1 MTEIFINGQ
10 LVDTQDATVAITE
23 QVFSFSSLGVRK
35 GSYSNVFDL
44 AKTNQ
49 NKALFDNCEIVTSL
63 TSVPYQKNTCEI
75 FVDGMKIIQGQ
86 AIIES
91 TKETY
96 RVFITAGNTDFFREI
111 SNTKLIDVP
120 LSEHDHKYDFTNV
133 WIRRTLESGFV
144 YPNIDYGFFEHA
156 PILPAY
162 SHKFFQPSM
171 WAKTIILKAFQ
182 ALGYTLQG
190 DILDTISFQ
199 NMVVLCRGAVQDI
212 NNSLASYKTNIDYN
226 QLTGDTEQKINF
238 VSRIKDKS
246 NLYKTNTNAGQFTYF
261 PNQSDPINTP
271 LTISV
276 SGKVITNLPRR
287 YTNANVWI
295 DLLIYDATGTI
306 IQTIAPPFPVKF
318 KDLFFGIFNIYKAP
332 SSGTLEENISFVYN
346 VNIAGVTDL
355 TNVRI
360 GFQVRSNRQGWGL
373 KYLSFQDLTFE
384 INQLPSYT
392 FDFSD
397 GYNVEAA
404 NVLPAS
410 PTVGDLFI
418 TMANLEGIV
427 IQVDEDRKRVNTT
440 KIDKLIT
447 NKAKAKYWGNEKIDI
462 SENPEVRYSI
472 DGFSQNN
479 YFEFEKDDKDP
490 FLTPNLGRGVLKINN
505 VNLPTEKVLFKSK
518 FAPVPITPSISNST
532 QMGKVF
538 TGDKYTFDGFNYNLN
553 EDIKIGEFAP
563 RIAILSRVASN
574 ILVDVIGGG
583 AFRDFEFD
591 VNPSALNFQ
600 TSLDSNYKVLSK
612 VVDNTKTVTLLVQL
626 DLSDIQNIDFTVPVF
641 VEYFGDYFYIE
652 QIKQFKVNRK
662 ESTFVKL
669 VKLGI

>member
-1 MTEIFINGQ
+1 
-10 LVDTQDATVAITE
+10 
-23 QVFSFSSLGVRK
+23 
-35 GSYSNVFDL
+35 
-44 AKTNQ
+44 
-49 NKALFDNCEIVTSL
+49 
-63 TSVPYQKNTCEI
+63 
-75 FVDGMKIIQGQ
+75 
-86 AIIES
+86 
-91 TKETY
+91 
-96 RVFITAGNTDFFREI
+96 
-111 SNTKLIDVP
+111 
-120 LSEHDHKYDFTNV
+120 
-133 WIRRTLESGFV
+133 
-144 YPNIDYGFFEHA
+144 
-156 PILPAY
+156 
-162 SHKFFQPSM
+162 
-171 WAKTIILKAFQ
+171 
-182 ALGYTLQG
+182 
-190 DILDTISFQ
+190 
-199 NMVVLCRGAVQDI
+199 
-212 NNSLASYKTNIDYN
+212 
-226 QLTGDTEQKINF
+226 
-238 VSRIKDKS
+238 
-246 NLYKTNTNAGQFTYF
+246 
-261 PNQSDPINTP
+261 

-287 YTNANVWI
+287 YTNATVWI
-295 DLLIYDATGTI
+295 DLLIYDASGTVVA
-306 IQTIAPPFPVKF
+306 TFSDSVRFP
-318 KDLFFGIFNIYKAP
+318 DLFFGLFNIYRAP
-332 SSGTLEENISFVYN
+332 TSGTLEKNISFVFDRSVSGLTN
-346 VNIAGVTDL
+346 LTDL
-355 TNVRI
+355 RI

-538 TGDKYTFDGFNYNLN
+538 TGDKYTYDGFNYNLN

-563 RIAILSRVASN
+563 RIAILSRVASS
-574 ILVDVIGGG
+574 ILVEGVVGGIP
-583 AFRDFEFD
+583 AEFEFD

>member
-120 LSEHDHKYDFTNV
+120 LTEFDHAYDSTNV
-133 WIRRTLESGFV
+133 WIRRTFESGFV

-171 WAKTIILKAFQ
+171 WARTILFKAFQ
-182 ALGYTLQG
+182 TLGYTLQG

-212 NNSLASYKTNIDYN
+212 DNSLASYKTNIDYN
-226 QLTGDTEQKINF
+226 QLTGDTEEKINF
-238 VSRIKDKS
+238 VTKIKDKS
-246 NLYKTNTNAGQFTYF
+246 NLYKSNPSAGQFTYF
-261 PNQSDPINTP
+261 PNQNDQSVNR

-295 DLLIYDATGTI
+295 DLLIYNTAGTVVAT
-306 IQTIAPPFPVKF
+306 FSDFVKF
-318 KDLFFGIFNIYKAP
+318 PDLFFGIFNIYKAP
-332 SSGTLEENISFVYN
+332 TSGTLEKNISFVFDRSVSGLTN
-346 VNIAGVTDL
+346 LTDL
-355 TNVRI
+355 RI
-360 GFQVRSNRQGWGL
+360 GFQVRSNRPGYGL

-384 INQLPSYT
+384 INQLPSFT

-397 GYNVEAA
+397 GYNVEAS

-418 TMANLEGIV
+418 TIANFEGIV

-490 FLTPNLGRGVLKINN
+490 FLNPNIGRGVLKINN

-518 FAPVPITPSISNST
+518 FAPVPIAPSISNST

-553 EDIKIGEFAP
+553 EDVKISEFTP
-563 RIAILSRVASN
+563 RIAILSRVASS
-574 ILVDVIGGG
+574 ILVEGVAGGIP
-583 AFRDFEFD
+583 AEFEFD